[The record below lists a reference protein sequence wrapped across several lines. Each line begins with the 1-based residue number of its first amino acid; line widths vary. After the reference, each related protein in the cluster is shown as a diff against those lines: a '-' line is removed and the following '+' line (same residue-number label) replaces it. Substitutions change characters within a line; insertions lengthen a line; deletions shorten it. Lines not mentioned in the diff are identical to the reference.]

1 MKIYI
6 LRNGINHGPY
16 PPDTVKKY
24 LLEGSL
30 VPEDLS
36 WASGNDKEWKPLS
49 ESFPELVQV
58 ILPER
63 LLTEEIVEKFLH
75 DPSVEL
81 NQYKE
86 IEELAAYKLLNYN
99 GDLDLDG
106 LEAISDPV
114 AEYLSPRAADR
125 YIFAGLKNYQMMR
138 PRVFQS
144 MMENSIWTGSLNW
157 AHKLRNS

>member
-1 MKIYI
+1 M
-6 LRNGINHGPY
+6 
-16 PPDTVKKY
+16 
-24 LLEGSL
+24 
-30 VPEDLS
+30 
-36 WASGNDKEWKPLS
+36 
-49 ESFPELVQV
+49 QV

-114 AEYLSPRAADR
+114 AEYLST
-125 YIFAGLKNYQMMR
+125 
-138 PRVFQS
+138 QS
-144 MMENSIWTGSLNW
+144 GGSLHLCGLEELSDDAAESFSKRW
-157 AHKLRNS
+157 RTLSGRGY